1 MTVTCTT
8 LAECEAHDGEQV
20 EVVGT
25 YKVWDPLPVRGPSS
39 RRRSRWSVMFGSEEG
54 PYLGA
59 WGYGDHRRPLEEIER
74 LADRSVRVVGTSSS
88 RTMPPHPTDPPT
100 AASVSGPCI
109 HPVESIAPA

>member
-1 MTVTCTT
+1 

-25 YKVWDPLPVRGPSS
+25 YKVWDPLPVRGPQQPPAQQVV
-39 RRRSRWSVMFGSEEG
+39 VMFGSEEG

-59 WGYGDHRRPLEEIER
+59 WGHGDHRRPLEEIER
-74 LADRSVRVVGTSSS
+74 LADRSVRVVGTFL